1 MRVSLISYFIII
13 MGTCMVLDRRSMF
26 SWNNIL
32 YEKAETET
40 GQKNKDQKSQETA
53 LQEAQIKAE
62 ALYVPL
68 LRQLRSP
75 DVSIIYW

>member
-1 MRVSLISYFIII
+1 MRISLISYFIII
-13 MGTCMVLDRRSMF
+13 MGTIMVLDRRSMF

-32 YEKAETET
+32 YEEAETKT
-40 GQKNKDQKSQETA
+40 SQKNKDQKSQETA

-62 ALYVPL
+62 TLYVPL

-75 DVSIIYW
+75 DVSIIY